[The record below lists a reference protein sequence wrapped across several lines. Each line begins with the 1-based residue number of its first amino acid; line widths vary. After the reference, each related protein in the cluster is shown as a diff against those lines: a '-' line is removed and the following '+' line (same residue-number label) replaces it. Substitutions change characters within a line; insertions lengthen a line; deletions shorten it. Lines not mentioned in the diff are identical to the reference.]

1 MKQRMQ
7 QAAQPLVADRGVLG
21 LLVVFTL
28 LSLVTLILLALNIQ
42 PSELQVVTHYSSFGS
57 TNFYRDKWYYLLS
70 FIGFLI
76 VFLIMHITLVR
87 KLLVRVGR
95 SLAIAYAWLGIIMV
109 VIFAVVAHQILNLA
123 SLT

>member
-1 MKQRMQ
+1 MQ